1 MSRARTI
8 AGVVLAYVVAL
19 GASVACAAGDEKVD
33 AKSPP
38 VDDSNRPLEAGVAD
52 APEKDATIAT
62 PNGCSEDGFCYV
74 PVPTDRPL
82 IAVSASSADE
92 AWMLPQ
98 QSGAILRWNGTSI
111 EQLYEY
117 DGASPSSI
125 TFGDLWAGKKDD
137 VWAVATDSENHF
149 FFVHYAARSGG
160 VPSFRELPTQEALT
174 AISAV
179 WGTAD
184 GNALW
189 IATADSVLRV
199 REDAS
204 GAVIEEL
211 RPSLGPDDEHGYAWR
226 GVWGFGPDDV
236 FVAGKVCPSNPCG
249 WEGGQGAIAHYDGA
263 TWSISTIDSAEEVTS
278 LRGTPPG
285 TTRQLWYDTAEQ
297 DPPGTFVQK
306 AQLVTVTSDG
316 QLGAQLY
323 THPTNGAACSTRL
336 GRAPSATVGWF
347 SSGSLLCR
355 WDGAK
360 LAPARTS
367 VGDRPVIHGLN
378 GIWAGGT
385 DDVWLVGAAV
395 TREGLPQ
402 GAIAARRTRATAQAT
417 EGGKQ

>member
-1 MSRARTI
+1 MSRTRVT
-8 AGVVLAYVVAL
+8 AGVVLAYLVAL
-19 GASVACAAGDEKVD
+19 GALVACAAGDEKAD
-33 AKSPP
+33 GTPPP
-38 VDDSNRPLEAGVAD
+38 VDEPSRPLEAGVAD
-52 APEKDATIAT
+52 APEEDATIPA
-62 PNGCSEDGFCYV
+62 PNECSEDGFCYV

-117 DGASPSSI
+117 DGVSPSSI
-125 TFGDLWAGKKDD
+125 TFADLWAGKKDD

-160 VPSFRELPTQEALT
+160 APSFRQLPTQETVT

-184 GNALW
+184 GNVLW
-189 IATADSVLRV
+189 VATADSVLRV

-204 GAVIEEL
+204 GAVIEDL
-211 RPSLGPDDEHGYAWR
+211 RPSLGAEDERGYAWR

-236 FVAGKVCPSNPCG
+236 FVAGMVCPSKPCG
-249 WEGGQGAIAHYDGA
+249 WEGGMGAIAHYDGA
-263 TWSISTIDSAEEVTS
+263 TWSISTIDSARELTS

-285 TTRQLWYDTAEQ
+285 TTRQLWYDAAEE
-297 DPPGTFVQK
+297 DPLGTLVQK
-306 AQLVTVTSDG
+306 AHLVAVTSGG
-316 QLGAQLY
+316 QLGAALY

-336 GRAPSATVGWF
+336 GRAASATVGWF
-347 SSGSLLCR
+347 SSGGLLCR
-355 WDGAK
+355 WDGTK
-360 LAPARTS
+360 LTPARTS
-367 VGDRPVIHGLN
+367 LGDRPVIQGLN

-402 GAIAARRTRATAQAT
+402 GAIAARRTAATAQ
-417 EGGKQ
+417 GGKQ